1 MVEKFSHA
9 QKTADF
15 ENRFEFDEFDR
26 ENIFRKKDMKKY
38 G

>member
-1 MVEKFSHA
+1 MVEIFSHA

-15 ENRFEFDEFDR
+15 ENKFEYIEFDR